1 MDRPQ
6 DMEGTMGGTLTS
18 TLAQASLSSGNNL
31 SDSTSASRG
40 SKTTTNT
47 PPSKSSCSPFLGES
61 LVVPPDAQILR
72 PRSLEH
78 INDVIEELKD
88 EFDRHA
94 LVARTPRP
102 SQYIWVPKIPQDL
115 FAQIET
121 DLELFPG
128 VRVTVAHAESSVLL
142 KVMPGRQYERIIS
155 NFHSIVL
162 SYLNSM
168 GLSLQNGDFTGQ
180 GAERIPGV
188 VSSKEPDWAFGP
200 YDARVDSAADEYPS
214 LVLDV
219 GASESLD
226 ELRQDARWC
235 LSVPESAPLPL
246 QHRRDCYDYGR
257 LSMPSRHIT
266 LSLVVTSPPS
276 SFHLEAFTI
285 SILYT

>member
-1 MDRPQ
+1 M
-6 DMEGTMGGTLTS
+6 
-18 TLAQASLSSGNNL
+18 
-31 SDSTSASRG
+31 
-40 SKTTTNT
+40 
-47 PPSKSSCSPFLGES
+47 
-61 LVVPPDAQILR
+61 PPDAQILR

-226 ELRQDARWC
+226 ELRQDARWWYANTNQATKLVILINVASDNPYHVDFEVWTEGVNQSTGC
-235 LSVPESAPLPL
+235 STRNRPTTVLECTQRASLQNGVVIGAPLTLDFATLMHRAPRVGEQDVFLSAKDL
-246 QHRRDCYDYGR
+246 QLIGARKRPAPPTTQTR
-257 LSMPSRHIT
+257 L
-266 LSLVVTSPPS
+266 L
-276 SFHLEAFTI
+276 
-285 SILYT
+285 